1 MEGHRPYGV
10 HDEDPAYTTAISD
23 DQIRTLM
30 KKAGQ
35 TPDEMSIAEH
45 RKIVDLYDSDLRY
58 CSTHIERLF
67 DNLQELNVWDDTD
80 IVFTSDHGEEFYEHG
95 EYFHRNLPYD
105 ELLHVPLIVRSPATN
120 TQEDI
125 TEQRELIDVAPTILN
140 FHDVEQPAGFEGQN
154 LFSGDSRDVIATGCQ
169 QQKPPVVA
177 GRWDGYKYISTP
189 DGEYLFDLPTNAF
202 EDNNISAENES
213 LCQQYRGAIPRRY
226 FSEELEEKLREPDD
240 EVDRERLEALGYLEI
255 DD

>member
-1 MEGHRPYGV
+1 
-10 HDEDPAYTTAISD
+10 
-23 DQIRTLM
+23 M
-30 KKAGQ
+30 KKAGR

-45 RKIVDLYDSDLRY
+45 DKIIDLYDSDLRY
-58 CSTHIERLF
+58 CSTHVERLF
-67 DNLQELNVWDDTD
+67 DSLQELNIWDDID

-105 ELLHVPLIVRSPATN
+105 ELLHVPLIVRLPKTS

-125 TEQRELIDVAPTILN
+125 TEQRELIDVAPTILD
-140 FHDVEQPAGFEGQN
+140 FHGVEKPTGFEGQN
-154 LFSGDSRDVIATGCQ
+154 LFSGNSRDVIATGCQ

-189 DGEYLFDLPTNAF
+189 DGEYLFDLSTNAF
-202 EDNNISAENES
+202 EDNNISAANES
-213 LCQQYRGAIPRRY
+213 LCQQYRGAIPRQY
-226 FSEELEEKLREPDD
+226 FSEDLDEKLREPDD